1 MQIDSNRAAGGI
13 GLLFTIIGG
22 WLFIAGFEQPW
33 SGAHFGTLGL
43 LVVGL
48 VCCSIGYGKAWFGDK
63 K

>member
-1 MQIDSNRAAGGI
+1 V
-13 GLLFTIIGG
+13 GG
-22 WLFIAGFEQPW
+22 WLFIASFEQPW

-48 VCCSIGYGKAWFGDK
+48 VCCSIGYGKAWFGGK